1 MSITIRSWSKLRLTV
16 AAAVLMFIVLS
27 STVPVVVLAEEQ
39 VINKGY
45 ASTDSGILVGM
56 AVASSIGSEQDST
69 AVIIERATISNQ
81 DRYLGVVTSVADS
94 AVSLTDKDNV
104 VPVTTTGKTNLYMS
118 DINGEIV
125 NGDRLTLSPLAGIL
139 MKAGPDSRV
148 IVGIATGKMI
158 GQKVTQAIRLD
169 EGTKLVSVYLHGAIL
184 EKEVRDW
191 KTGATDKPFLLL
203 AGESITGKEVSMV
216 QVVAAM
222 AITLFTFVFIG
233 SVIYSNVRNSTIAIG
248 RNPLSKVTIFR
259 QMGRV
264 FMLSA
269 LILIFGAASVVI
281 ILWV

>member
-1 MSITIRSWSKLRLTV
+1 
-16 AAAVLMFIVLS
+16 MFIMLS
-27 STVPVVVLAEEQ
+27 SAVPVVVLAEEQ

-45 ASTDSGILVGM
+45 ASADSGILVGM
-56 AVASSIGSEQDST
+56 AVSSSIGSEQDST
-69 AVIIERATISNQ
+69 AVIIERATTSNQ

-118 DINGEIV
+118 DINGEII

-148 IVGIATGKMI
+148 IVGIATGKTT
-158 GQKVTQAIRLD
+158 GQKITQTIRLE
-169 EGTKLVSVYLHGAIL
+169 EGTKQVSVYLHGAIL

-191 KTGATDKPFLLL
+191 ETGATDKPFLLL

-264 FMLSA
+264 FILST
-269 LILIFGAASVVI
+269 LILMFGVVSVVV
-281 ILWV
+281 ILWI